1 MRKGTAQARAH
12 HPLWAALHEEIT
24 PARLTAL
31 TSTPLFTER
40 YNDWWDSEK
49 NGLWVGQFW
58 MGARQPC
65 LHQGEPWGRAFKL
78 SWKNGD
84 DGPGDAPDNAHS
96 AYQCD
101 VDEARE
107 GPALLQWSLAQ
118 RQSEARTPL
127 QRCAADHIARL
138 LRLNG
143 LVESRLQAAGT
154 AATAAKPPG

>member
-1 MRKGTAQARAH
+1 
-12 HPLWAALHEEIT
+12 
-24 PARLTAL
+24 
-31 TSTPLFTER
+31 
-40 YNDWWDSEK
+40 
-49 NGLWVGQFW
+49 

-65 LHQGEPWGRAFKL
+65 MHDGQPWGRAFKL
-78 SWKNGD
+78 SWKNGAPA
-84 DGPGDAPDNAHS
+84 PGDGADNAHS

-107 GPALLQWSLAQ
+107 GPALLQWTLAQ

-138 LRLNG
+138 LRLYG
-143 LVESRLQAAGT
+143 LVESRLQAAST